1 MWEAL
6 GKIFFSKHRDMFAVN
21 LGSNLLLAQLGIVP
35 GTFVAKVL
43 GFFVKG
49 FLGFIMDS
57 GVFLIDVTLDS
68 LKEGRKLE
76 EFTVA
81 ATAAYEHAT
90 AQIYDETEKAK
101 IRRRYL
107 DIISKIGVVGNGPK

>member
-1 MWEAL
+1 MWDAL

-68 LKEGRKLE
+68 LREGRKLK

-81 ATAAYEHAT
+81 ATAAYEEAT
-90 AQIYDETEKAK
+90 AKIYDENEKQR
-101 IRRRYL
+101 IRKKYL
-107 DIISKIGVVGNGPK
+107 EIISRIGVVGNGPK